1 MAHGEENGPQF
12 GHAMRSHF
20 QFDPSYIPLNHGSF
34 GTYPNVVRDR
44 LRYFQDLSE
53 SRPDAFFRF
62 NLAKLLDPARS
73 AIADFLDVDAG
84 ECVFLPNAT
93 TGVNTVL
100 RSLIFEKGDVIV
112 YFSTIYGACE
122 KTVDYLKETTPVES
136 VNIPLRYP
144 LRDDEVVTKL
154 QDKIKALK
162 GEGRRARV
170 AIFDT
175 VSSLP
180 GVRVPWERLVE
191 ACREEGTLSLVDAAH
206 GIGHIQLNLGQVQ
219 PDFFVSNCHK
229 WLYVPRGCALFY
241 VPVKNQHLIR
251 SSIPTSHGYEPYPV
265 DGQEQVFNPLPV
277 NGTSPFVN
285 MFQFVGT
292 MDIGPYLCMEEALRF
307 RQELCGG
314 EEPIMAYC
322 EHISNEGGQKVATML
337 GTEVME
343 NEEKT
348 LRKCPMTNVRL
359 PLRLGQASGQ
369 IQPADGFKACAW
381 MAKTLITEHNVF
393 APPFFHDGY
402 LWIRFSGQI
411 YVEIEDFVAAA
422 EVYKELSAQQAKQR
436 SMWCADQAGGMSYTM
451 YSMTTINFNLFG
463 IRMSKKHQDKLK
475 QSILPDIP
483 ASSALSPMTTA
494 PLIKSTSA
502 GWKTSSDSS
511 SHPDHSSTP
520 AFTPTGTPPHNPYTA
535 SLASNTME
543 DSRPEAST
551 TKEDAQ
557 TKTTEDISAQNES
570 KVKDAGD
577 TKIKRAACRKHPKG
591 HKPTKKSKKKEETSS
606 ESESSSASSTTDSDA
621 ESSASES
628 EEPETSSSS
637 SEEDAEAARKRRL
650 KAKKAKKMKER
661 KKAKSRKHKES
672 TDDDSDSESSEDS
685 ESDMDAKRKR
695 ARLRKKRKSK
705 KSKKEVEE
713 SESEAEDD
721 EDDLARTKAQLSSLG
736 LRSRRAGKQGR
747 SGRGGRGHIDD
758 RTLKKAL
765 KAKKDKGSKKK
776 KRGSKVDFVRVDQL
790 WDSSIHNYK
799 LTETAEDADADEYD
813 QYVFTVR
820 RKFDWENKYTDTV
833 VDIKSKPLKEALT
846 HVMGAVKGV
855 SFAEETPIVDPNML
869 FLYLEELRIHMKEL
883 KSQSKSEKKK
893 KLKKAAALKFGHVR
907 VLIKYLD
914 KDYAETKKTLY
925 PLLESNTITFDLLW
939 ALFKSN
945 EIAYCP
951 TYSNPDEPRAFKIEY
966 ATKENSF
973 MKGTWY
979 NIEGRY
985 LEYDG
990 KQFGMGTM
998 EVEVEQFKG
1007 PRKISSLACYP
1018 LKYHKD
1024 AESLKLKL
1032 IERGKKFVGLEGMNY
1047 RFHKGMGFYKK
1058 KRQVIKVNING
1069 RVMVDPA
1076 IHRRINPNY
1085 PISTVKP
1092 KDPDILDED
1101 EDSDEGSCGCC
1112 GSSEEEDARPRDQL
1126 EDADKA
1132 RTKMKLVMDEHE
1144 RPHIVEV
1151 ELDEQGNEIQ
1161 KEDIDHLPNNQ
1172 DGTSKKEFTEEE
1184 LLIASPVVLGFAF
1197 SEKLWL
1203 EFTVSGINEIEW
1215 NEGAFSSLV
1224 LPDSQKSIV
1233 KALVESHTFS
1243 ASRNIDDVIQGKGRG
1258 LVAVLHGPPG
1268 TGKTLTAEGI
1278 AELLKCPLYMVS
1290 AGELG
1295 TNPREL
1301 EAELNKILD
1310 IAHSWGAV
1318 LLLDEADVFLEK
1330 RTIQDIHR
1338 NALVSIFL
1346 RLLEYFQG
1354 ILFLTTNRVETFDDA
1369 FQSRIHVALR
1379 YGELTTKAKRSVW
1392 KMFLNKVA
1400 EKDGVETAVFKE
1412 ADFDKLARHNM
1423 NGRQI
1428 KNAVRTAQA
1437 LAVNEKKALDMGH
1450 IAKVLEVAETFE
1462 KDLKG
1467 GTGYEDAM
1475 RSYT

>member
-1 MAHGEENGPQF
+1 M
-12 GHAMRSHF
+12 
-20 QFDPSYIPLNHGSF
+20 
-34 GTYPNVVRDR
+34 
-44 LRYFQDLSE
+44 
-53 SRPDAFFRF
+53 
-62 NLAKLLDPARS
+62 
-73 AIADFLDVDAG
+73 
-84 ECVFLPNAT
+84 
-93 TGVNTVL
+93 
-100 RSLIFEKGDVIV
+100 
-112 YFSTIYGACE
+112 
-122 KTVDYLKETTPVES
+122 
-136 VNIPLRYP
+136 
-144 LRDDEVVTKL
+144 DDSK
-154 QDKIKALK
+154 
-162 GEGRRARV
+162 
-170 AIFDT
+170 
-175 VSSLP
+175 P
-180 GVRVPWERLVE
+180 
-191 ACREEGTLSLVDAAH
+191 
-206 GIGHIQLNLGQVQ
+206 
-219 PDFFVSNCHK
+219 
-229 WLYVPRGCALFY
+229 
-241 VPVKNQHLIR
+241 
-251 SSIPTSHGYEPYPV
+251 
-265 DGQEQVFNPLPV
+265 
-277 NGTSPFVN
+277 
-285 MFQFVGT
+285 
-292 MDIGPYLCMEEALRF
+292 
-307 RQELCGG
+307 
-314 EEPIMAYC
+314 
-322 EHISNEGGQKVATML
+322 
-337 GTEVME
+337 
-343 NEEKT
+343 
-348 LRKCPMTNVRL
+348 
-359 PLRLGQASGQ
+359 
-369 IQPADGFKACAW
+369 
-381 MAKTLITEHNVF
+381 
-393 APPFFHDGY
+393 
-402 LWIRFSGQI
+402 
-411 YVEIEDFVAAA
+411 
-422 EVYKELSAQQAKQR
+422 ELS
-436 SMWCADQAGGMSYTM
+436 S
-451 YSMTTINFNLFG
+451 
-463 IRMSKKHQDKLK
+463 
-475 QSILPDIP
+475 
-483 ASSALSPMTTA
+483 
-494 PLIKSTSA
+494 
-502 GWKTSSDSS
+502 
-511 SHPDHSSTP
+511 
-520 AFTPTGTPPHNPYTA
+520 
-535 SLASNTME
+535 
-543 DSRPEAST
+543 
-551 TKEDAQ
+551 TKEDVQ
-557 TKTTEDISAQNES
+557 PTSTEKPPPQNDI
-570 KVKDAGD
+570 KVKDAGES
-577 TKIKRAACRKHPKG
+577 KIKRAACKKHPKG
-591 HKPTKKSKKKEETSS
+591 HKAPKKSKKKEETSS
-606 ESESSSASSTTDSDA
+606 ESESSSSSSTTTSDA

-628 EEPETSSSS
+628 EASEVSSS
-637 SEEDAEAARKRRL
+637 SEDEDADAARKRRM
-650 KAKKAKKMKER
+650 KAKKAKKLKER
-661 KKAKSRKHKES
+661 RKAKSRKHKES
-672 TDDDSDSESSEDS
+672 TEEQSDPESSDETETEED
-685 ESDMDAKRKR
+685 A
-695 ARLRKKRKSK
+695 RKKKSKLKKKRRSRKSK
-705 KSKKEVEE
+705 KEADE
-713 SESEAEDD
+713 SESEVEDD
-721 EDDLARTKAQLSSLG
+721 DDDLARAKAQLSSLG
-736 LRSRRAGKQGR
+736 LRRRAGRQARNSRGDR
-747 SGRGGRGHIDD
+747 SQINEK
-758 RTLKKAL
+758 TLRKAL
-765 KAKKDKGSKKK
+765 KAKKDKGGRKK

-869 FLYLEELRIHMKEL
+869 FLYLEELRTHMKEL

-893 KLKKAAALKFGHVR
+893 KLRKVAAVKFAHVR

-914 KDYAETKKTLY
+914 KDYAEIKKTLY

-1032 IERGKKFVGLEGMNY
+1032 IERGKKFVALEGMNY

-1101 EDSDEGSCGCC
+1101 EDSDDGSCGCC
-1112 GSSEEEDARPRDQL
+1112 GSSDEEDTKPRDQL
-1126 EDADKA
+1126 EDADKP

-1161 KEDIDHLPNNQ
+1161 KEDIDQLPNNQ
-1172 DGTSKKEFTEEE
+1172 DGTSKREFTEEE

-1215 NEGAFSSLV
+1215 NEGAFDSLV

-1392 KMFLNKVA
+1392 KMFLDKVA
-1400 EKDGVETAVFKE
+1400 QKDGVETAVFKE
-1412 ADFDKLARHNM
+1412 TDYDKLARHNL

-1467 GTGYEDAM
+1467 GTGYEGM
-1475 RSYT
+1475 LSI